1 MCSTDEAH
9 LSVLQVSGLC
19 WCPLSVACQ
28 IVQAV
33 ALQGIM
39 PCLLHGNLF
48 IHCQLQVWR
57 HLDEEVAGTAG
68 ARTSQ
73 SRAKPDDYPLS
84 PFVLLHACVA
94 RPRRPLH
101 RRIYSLTRRRPPA
114 RARARRAVGLCN
126 CSEQRKRSKSQPD
139 GTVSGPFVLFGGI
152 IPQLVQILPQ
162 IDSSFRARDLNEL
175 SR

>member
-94 RPRRPLH
+94 RPRGAPSTEEYTHSLVAARP
-101 RRIYSLTRRRPPA
+101 RAPA
-114 RARARRAVGLCN
+114 RGARSGCVTALSSGSAQNLN
-126 CSEQRKRSKSQPD
+126 PMEQ
-139 GTVSGPFVLFGGI
+139 
-152 IPQLVQILPQ
+152 
-162 IDSSFRARDLNEL
+162 
-175 SR
+175 